1 MLETSEERIK
11 LLRLGFDGKEIE
23 RLYVKHNKF
32 KMVYA
37 PPLIE
42 IVEIDILQNRKIC
55 IDDELCIIA

>member
-11 LLRLGFDGKEIE
+11 LLRLGYDSKEIE

-42 IVEIDILQNRKIC
+42 IVEIDLLQNRKIC
-55 IDDELCIIA
+55 INDELCIMA

>member
-11 LLRLGFDGKEIE
+11 LLRLGFDSREIE

-37 PPLIE
+37 PHIIE
-42 IVEIDILQNRKIC
+42 IVEIDLLQNREVC
-55 IDDELCIIA
+55 INDELCTFA